1 MIVMNVVRAGLLST
15 FQDLG
20 RAGHQCSG
28 VPVNGPMDEWSHRLA
43 NALVGN
49 SPEAA
54 VLECAFTGPKVT
66 FSGDVVVALCGAA
79 MDATVD
85 GQPMPYQTAVYIRRD
100 AVLDIGKRHSG
111 AYTYLALRA
120 ALDVPAV
127 LGSRSTNT
135 RARFGGFQ
143 GRALRKGDQVP
154 FKSIAQAAPL
164 SLEILGKQSGL
175 ALMPGRR
182 VEVRLSRHAD
192 ADAIRFVRGPQWGH
206 FTPEARAAFT
216 TGRYSMSPQSDRMGT
231 RLSGTALQL
240 EQPLEMISEATVYG
254 TVQVPPDGQPIVLM
268 ADRQSAGGYP
278 KIGYVASADLP
289 SMAQR
294 LPGDDVRFEAITQ
307 EAAEVLWR
315 NFETELA
322 GACVA
327 AAAALDYGS

>member
-15 FQDLG
+15 YQDLG
-20 RAGHQCSG
+20 RVGQQCFG

-49 SPEAA
+49 SPQAA
-54 VLECAFTGPKVT
+54 VLECAITGPRVT
-66 FSGDVVVALCGAA
+66 FSGDVVVALCGAT

-85 GQPMPYQTAVYIRRD
+85 GQPLPYQTAVYVRRD
-100 AVLDIGKRHSG
+100 AVLDLGKRHSG
-111 AYTYLALRA
+111 AYAYLAVRG

-154 FKSIAQAAPL
+154 FRPHAQAAPL
-164 SLEILGKQSGL
+164 KVEILGRQSGL
-175 ALMPGRR
+175 ALVPGRQVAAR
-182 VEVRLSRHAD
+182 QSWHG
-192 ADAIRFVRGPQWGH
+192 DAIRFVPGPQWSL
-206 FTPEARAAFT
+206 FTPESRAAFT
-216 TGRYSMSPQSDRMGT
+216 TQRYSMSPQSDRMGT
-231 RLSGTALQL
+231 RLSGTAINL
-240 EQPLEMISEATVYG
+240 ERPLEMISEATVYG

-278 KIGYVASADLP
+278 KIAYVASADLP

-294 LPGDDVRFEAITQ
+294 LPGDEVRFEAITQ

-315 NFETELA
+315 SFETELA
-322 GACVA
+322 DACMA
-327 AAAALDYGS
+327 AAAALD

>member
-1 MIVMNVVRAGLLST
+1 MIVMNVVRPGLLST

-20 RAGHQCSG
+20 RVGHQCFG

-85 GQPMPYQTAVYIRRD
+85 GQPLPYQTAVYVRRD
-100 AVLDIGKRHSG
+100 AVLDIGKRQSG
-111 AYTYLALRA
+111 AYTYLAVRA

-154 FKSIAQAAPL
+154 FKLLAEAAPL
-164 SLEILGKQSGL
+164 SLEILGRQSGL
-175 ALMPGRR
+175 ALVPGRR
-182 VEVRLSRHAD
+182 VAARLSWHAD
-192 ADAIRFVRGPQWGH
+192 AVRFVPGPQWGY

-216 TGRYSMSPQSDRMGT
+216 TGRYRMSPQSDRMGT

-240 EQPLEMISEATVYG
+240 ERPLEMISEATVYG

-278 KIGYVASADLP
+278 KIGYLASADLP

-294 LPGDDVRFEAITQ
+294 LPGDELRFEAITQ
-307 EAAEVLWR
+307 EAAEILWR
-315 NFETELA
+315 GFEKELRD
-322 GACVA
+322 ACVA
-327 AAAALDYGS
+327 AVAALD